1 VEGSPNFLA
10 YLALI
15 GFPLVAVVLCA
26 TLRAPVAV
34 PVILLVGQ
42 LFLPPVVALDA
53 PVIPP
58 LDKDVIPGLSALV
71 GILIFKP
78 RALNSG
84 RYGRRYDL
92 FMALLILGAALTAMT
107 NTDKLIYGPKVL
119 PAIGAYDFVAD
130 AIKLSLYWWIPFYFG
145 RTLYKTS
152 DDFKQLFV
160 ILTVAGLVYSLFLF
174 IELRFS
180 PQLNRWIY
188 GFHQSEFQQ
197 TLRGTGY
204 RPKAFMR
211 HGLNVALFMVVS
223 ILAATALARAKQRVW
238 RLPAWTVALYLVGVL
253 ALLKSAGALIF
264 AAVCLPL
271 MWFTRPKLQ
280 ARAAAVLAVGL
291 FSYPLLRAMN
301 LIPVEDALYFFAD
314 IFGDERAWSLESR
327 MMSEVAVLSRALER
341 LWFGWGGYARP
352 FIHDEI
358 TGKNLT
364 VIDGFWA
371 IVIGSRGVVGFV
383 AIFGLLLLPVWRLR
397 HNLSKLLSRR
407 DQVLAAGLG
416 LMAICYVA
424 DLIPNSSIDPYL
436 TFLVG
441 VLAGLGRGLEPPP
454 GTAVPGGDDYQAEPT
469 PTPVKPPR
477 RTRRGHG
484 EVPQ

>member
-15 GFPLVAVVLCA
+15 TFPLLAVALCA
-26 TLRAPVAV
+26 TLRATVAV
-34 PVILLVGQ
+34 PVVLLLGQ

-53 PVIPP
+53 PIIPP

-78 RALNSG
+78 RSLSAG
-84 RYGRRYDL
+84 RSGRRYDL
-92 FMALLILGAALTAMT
+92 FLALLILGAALTAMT
-107 NTDKLIYGPKVL
+107 NRDALHYGPKVL
-119 PAIGAYDFVAD
+119 PGIRTYDFVAD
-130 AIKLSLYWWIPFYFG
+130 AIKLSLYWWIPFFFG

-160 ILTVAGLVYSLFLF
+160 ILTVAGLVYSLFLM

-223 ILAATALARAKQRVW
+223 LLAAAALAKAKQRIF
-238 RLPAWTVALYLVGVL
+238 RLPAWPLALYLLIVL

-271 MWFTRPKLQ
+271 IWFMKPRFQ
-280 ARAAAVLAVGL
+280 ARAGAVLAVGL
-291 FSYPLLRAMN
+291 FSYPLLRALN
-301 LIPVEDALYFFAD
+301 LIPVEDALFFFAD

-327 MMSEVAVLSRALER
+327 LMSEVAVLDRALER
-341 LWFGWGGYARP
+341 LAFGWGGYARP
-352 FIHDEI
+352 FIHDEV

-364 VIDGFWA
+364 VIDGYWA
-371 IVIGSRGVVGFV
+371 ILIGSRGVVGYV

-397 HNLSKLLSRR
+397 HNLGKLLSRR
-407 DQVLAAGLG
+407 DQTLAAGLA
-416 LMAICYVA
+416 LMAVCYVA

-454 GTAVPGGDDYQAEPT
+454 GTAVPGGDDYEALPT
-469 PTPVKPPR
+469 PTPVRPR
-477 RTRRGHG
+477 SRRDR
-484 EVPQ
+484 QRAS